1 MIRAESISKS
11 FGKNLVVDN
20 LSFNVS
26 GGEIAGFIGPNG
38 AGKTTTIRRLTGI
51 IRPDHGDISIAG
63 TDMKRSPIKAK
74 SDLGFVLDSPDMFLK
89 MTGLEYVNFISDVY
103 KVPQEVR
110 QERIKKYSDK
120 LSISL
125 EALAGRMTGFS
136 HGMRQKTMIIA
147 ALCHEPKVWILDEPM
162 VGLDPQ
168 AAFSLKT
175 LMREHADSG
184 NAVLFS
190 THVLEVAEKI
200 CDKIIIINRG
210 KLLYEGALEELEH
223 KDGGLEEVF
232 LEMTDKNES

>member
-38 AGKTTTIRRLTGI
+38 AGKTTTIRMLTGI

-125 EALAGRMTGFS
+125 ETLAGRMTGFS

>member
-38 AGKTTTIRRLTGI
+38 AGKTTTIRMLTGI

-89 MTGLEYVNFISDVY
+89 MTGLEYINFISDVY

-110 QERIKKYSDK
+110 QERIKNYSDK

-125 EALAGRMTGFS
+125 ETLAGRMTGFS

-210 KLLYEGALEELEH
+210 KLLYEGAIDKLEH

>member
-20 LSFNVS
+20 LSFIVS

-38 AGKTTTIRRLTGI
+38 AGKTTTIRMLTGI

-63 TDMKRSPIKAK
+63 TDMNRSPIKAK

-125 EALAGRMTGFS
+125 ETLAGRMTGFS

>member
-38 AGKTTTIRRLTGI
+38 AGKTTTIRMLTGI

-89 MTGLEYVNFISDVY
+89 MTGLEYINFISDVY

-125 EALAGRMTGFS
+125 ETLAGRMTGFS

-210 KLLYEGALEELEH
+210 KLLYEGAIEELEH